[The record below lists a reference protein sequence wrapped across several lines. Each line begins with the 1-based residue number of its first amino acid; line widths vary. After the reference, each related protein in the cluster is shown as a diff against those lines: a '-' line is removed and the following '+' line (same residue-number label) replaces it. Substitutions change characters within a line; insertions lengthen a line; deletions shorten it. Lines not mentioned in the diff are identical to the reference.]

1 MDMERSGPL
10 SGRVVLL
17 TGADGPGE
25 AVTRGLLAQGARVAV
40 AGPTT
45 GAGLRVLALGCDP
58 DDPVDLSRAVDTVV
72 RRFGRLD
79 HVVNLM
85 AVRPSAHPLM
95 ELDPLALRG
104 SLQHH
109 LVTPLAWIQRSY
121 WRWMAEHGG
130 TVVNVVADVVR
141 EGAQGAALA
150 ALTELTEWLSAELA
164 PRVDVCSVV
173 PSPLLGAVRYRA
185 MLPDVLTGLL
195 ARPGCSGEAGACPDL
210 VHGPVLVLTDQSAG
224 PRRAA

>member
-1 MDMERSGPL
+1 MERSGPL

-17 TGADGPGE
+17 TGADGPDG
-25 AVTRGLLAQGARVAV
+25 AVTRRLLAQGARVAV
-40 AGPTT
+40 AGPTV
-45 GAGLRVLALGCDP
+45 GAGLRVLALVCDP

-85 AVRPSAHPLM
+85 PVRPSAGPLM

-104 SLQHH
+104 SLQHN

-141 EGAQGAALA
+141 EAPQGAALA
-150 ALTELTEWLSAELA
+150 ALAELTEWLSAELA

-173 PSPLLGAVRYRA
+173 PGPSLGAVTYRA
-185 MLPDVLTGLL
+185 AIPDVLTDLL
-195 ARPGCSGEAGACPDL
+195 ARPQCSGDPGACPDL
-210 VHGPVLVLTDQSAG
+210 VHGPVLVLTDQFAG
-224 PRRAA
+224 PRCAA